1 MFFYSSRAHCA
12 ASAISRTSGREVA
25 AATSQRHAELSSAI
39 NHGKLPLHGEQ
50 VLLRLTGPDP
60 LMMRQNHR
68 QCLILNLRE

>member
-39 NHGKLPLHGEQ
+39 NHGKLPLHGRAGIAPPHRTRSPDDAPESPP
-50 VLLRLTGPDP
+50 VLDP
-60 LMMRQNHR
+60 
-68 QCLILNLRE
+68 ESA